1 MRNTRARFSSI
12 LGAAFV
18 LSASLGLL
26 TACATADSAEPA
38 SPKAAAPASGK
49 RPTEP
54 FRAEHVEVKEHLG
67 HIHSMV
73 GSMLSAPPEEQVK
86 TMNFVVKFLNTH
98 IKSHAE
104 WEEKVLYPVVDK
116 YAGGGPHAFTA
127 SMRYEHGIV
136 GRWIGELQSEAA
148 KPSPDA
154 KVFARRTDNLLGLLW
169 AHFEEEEEV
178 LLPLLD
184 KSMTPEQ
191 FEREMGLGKSKPQGH
206 AH

>member
-1 MRNTRARFSSI
+1 MRKLRARFRSI
-12 LGAAFV
+12 RGAILFV
-18 LSASLGLL
+18 AASLGVLSSC
-26 TACATADSAEPA
+26 TAAETPEPSSPA
-38 SPKAAAPASGK
+38 QPSGK

-73 GSMLSAPPEEQVK
+73 GAMPSTPPEEQVK
-86 TMNFVVKFLNTH
+86 TMAFVVNFLNVH
-98 IKSHAE
+98 IKSHAD

-136 GRWIGELQSEAA
+136 GRWIGELASESK

-154 KVFARRTDNLLGLLW
+154 KAFARRTDNLLGLLW

-191 FEREMGLGKSKPQGH
+191 FEREMGLKKHH
-206 AH
+206 AK